1 MNRIKNMKQNIIG
14 AMSVLA
20 FMLCSN
26 VVFAQ
31 GIPNAKIIVIDNRL
45 ISTNAAVAQDISRQ
59 IRQIESEMQVELT
72 TQENALKAEQEELQ
86 SQANMIPQESYN
98 QRAQEFQLKVNQ
110 YQQSVQRKRLQLE
123 RALVNADAAVERALK
138 PILQNVLNQNGATL
152 LMDKTVIIE
161 QVPGLDVT
169 TQVIEQ
175 LDLAMPTY
183 TVELPDLP
191 EAAAPANAA
200 AAQAQQ

>member
-1 MNRIKNMKQNIIG
+1 MKQTIIG
-14 AMSVLA
+14 LMSVLA
-20 FMLCSN
+20 IGLCSN

-45 ISTNAAVAQDISRQ
+45 ISTNAAVAKDIGRQ

-72 TQENALKAEQEELQ
+72 TQENALKTEQEELQ

-138 PILQNVLNQNGATL
+138 PILQNVLSQNAATI

-161 QVPGLDVT
+161 QAPGLDVT

-191 EAAAPANAA
+191 DAAAPEAAAAPA
-200 AAQAQQ
+200 QQ